1 VLAPPVRHFPNGLL
15 NVLQT
20 FCEQHLLDFYIANNN
35 LEHMKK
41 NLNNQRQNGKTQ
53 RINTIKK
60 GIYVLPSF
68 LTSLSMLAGFYSI
81 VATLNG
87 DFVNAAWAILV
98 SGIFDG
104 LDGRVARITHS
115 TTRFGVEYDSLSD
128 LAAFGIAPGVL
139 MYWWALKPL
148 GRLGWLA
155 GFLYVACGAIRLAR
169 FNVQINTVESK
180 YFQGLPIPAAAGLV
194 ATVIIFLTNFEIE
207 PRSVQIPLLLI
218 SYLLAALMV
227 STVKYNSFKDLQ
239 LARRKPFNALIIV
252 VLLIVFVVS
261 EPRIM
266 LFSLCFAYVL
276 SGPTTLIVHLLRKSK
291 TQEVSGSD
299 ALPSNVETKHV
310 WQKNKH

>member
-1 VLAPPVRHFPNGLL
+1 M
-15 NVLQT
+15 
-20 FCEQHLLDFYIANNN
+20 YIGENHM
-35 LEHMKK
+35 EHMKK
-41 NLNNQRQNGKTQ
+41 NLNNQRQNGKNQ

-60 GIYVLPSF
+60 GIYVLPSL

-128 LAAFGIAPGVL
+128 LLAFGIAPGVL

-155 GFLYVACGAIRLAR
+155 GFLYVAGGAIRLAR

-207 PRSVQIPLLLI
+207 PQLVQIPLLLI
-218 SYLLAALMV
+218 SFLLAALMV

-276 SGPTTLIVHLLRKSK
+276 SGPTTLVVHLLRKSK
-291 TQEVSGSD
+291 TREVSGSD
-299 ALPSNVETKHV
+299 ALPSKVESKHV

>member
-1 VLAPPVRHFPNGLL
+1 
-15 NVLQT
+15 
-20 FCEQHLLDFYIANNN
+20 
-35 LEHMKK
+35 MKT
-41 NLNNQRQNGKTQ
+41 NINNQRQNSKTQ

-87 DFVNAAWAILV
+87 DFVKAAWAILV

-104 LDGRVARITHS
+104 LDGRVARMTHS

-128 LAAFGIAPGVL
+128 LVAFGIAPGVL

-266 LFSLCFAYVL
+266 LFALCFAYVL

-291 TQEVSGSD
+291 IREVSSSD
-299 ALPSNVETKHV
+299 ALPSNVESKHV
-310 WQKNKH
+310 WQKSKH

>member
-1 VLAPPVRHFPNGLL
+1 
-15 NVLQT
+15 
-20 FCEQHLLDFYIANNN
+20 
-35 LEHMKK
+35 MKK
-41 NLNNQRQNGKTQ
+41 NLNNQHQNGKTQ

-98 SGIFDG
+98 AGIFDG

-128 LAAFGIAPGVL
+128 LVSFGIAPGVM

-291 TQEVSGSD
+291 TQEAPGSD
-299 ALPSNVETKHV
+299 ALPSNVEAKHV

>member
-1 VLAPPVRHFPNGLL
+1 
-15 NVLQT
+15 
-20 FCEQHLLDFYIANNN
+20 
-35 LEHMKK
+35 MKT
-41 NLNNQRQNGKTQ
+41 NLNNQRKNGNTQ
-53 RINTIKK
+53 RINTIRK
-60 GIYVLPSF
+60 GIYILPSF

-128 LAAFGIAPGVL
+128 LLAFGVAPGVL

-207 PRSVQIPLLLI
+207 PQLVQIPLLLI
-218 SYLLAALMV
+218 SFLLASLMV

-261 EPRIM
+261 EPHIM

-276 SGPTTLIVHLLRKSK
+276 SGPTTLVVHLLRKSK
-291 TQEVSGSD
+291 IQEVSGSD
-299 ALPSNVETKHV
+299 ALPSNVESKHV

>member
-1 VLAPPVRHFPNGLL
+1 VLAPPLRHFPNGLL

-20 FCEQHLLDFYIANNN
+20 FCEQNLLDFYIANNH

-41 NLNNQRQNGKTQ
+41 NLNNQHQNGKTQ

-98 SGIFDG
+98 AGIFDG

-128 LAAFGIAPGVL
+128 LVSFGIAPGVM

-276 SGPTTLIVHLLRKSK
+276 SGPTTLIVHLLKKSK

>member
-1 VLAPPVRHFPNGLL
+1 
-15 NVLQT
+15 
-20 FCEQHLLDFYIANNN
+20 
-35 LEHMKK
+35 MKK
-41 NLNNQRQNGKTQ
+41 KLNNQHQNGKTQ

-98 SGIFDG
+98 AGIFDG

-128 LAAFGIAPGVL
+128 LVSFGIAPGVM

-276 SGPTTLIVHLLRKSK
+276 SGPTTLVVHLLRKSK
-291 TQEVSGSD
+291 TQEVPGSD
-299 ALPSNVETKHV
+299 ALPSNVESKHV

>member
-1 VLAPPVRHFPNGLL
+1 
-15 NVLQT
+15 
-20 FCEQHLLDFYIANNN
+20 
-35 LEHMKK
+35 MKT

-53 RINTIKK
+53 RINTIRK
-60 GIYVLPSF
+60 GIYILPSF

-128 LAAFGIAPGVL
+128 LLAFGVAPGVL

-148 GRLGWLA
+148 GRLGWLV

-207 PRSVQIPLLLI
+207 PQLVQIPLLLI
-218 SYLLAALMV
+218 SFLLAALMV

-276 SGPTTLIVHLLRKSK
+276 SGPTTLVVHLLRKSK
-291 TQEVSGSD
+291 TREVSGSA
-299 ALPSNVETKHV
+299 ALPSNVESKHV

>member
-1 VLAPPVRHFPNGLL
+1 
-15 NVLQT
+15 
-20 FCEQHLLDFYIANNN
+20 

-207 PRSVQIPLLLI
+207 PQSVQIPLLLI

-276 SGPTTLIVHLLRKSK
+276 SGPTTLVVHLLRKSK
-291 TQEVSGSD
+291 TQEVPGSD
-299 ALPSNVETKHV
+299 ALPSNVESKHV

>member
-1 VLAPPVRHFPNGLL
+1 
-15 NVLQT
+15 
-20 FCEQHLLDFYIANNN
+20 
-35 LEHMKK
+35 MKK
-41 NLNNQRQNGKTQ
+41 NLNNQHQNGKTQ

-98 SGIFDG
+98 AGIFDG

-128 LAAFGIAPGVL
+128 LVSFGIAPGVM

>member
-1 VLAPPVRHFPNGLL
+1 
-15 NVLQT
+15 
-20 FCEQHLLDFYIANNN
+20 
-35 LEHMKK
+35 MKK
-41 NLNNQRQNGKTQ
+41 NLNNQHQNGKTQ

-98 SGIFDG
+98 AGIFDG

-128 LAAFGIAPGVL
+128 LVSFGIAPGVM

-291 TQEVSGSD
+291 TQEAPGSD
-299 ALPSNVETKHV
+299 ALPSNVESKHV

>member
-1 VLAPPVRHFPNGLL
+1 
-15 NVLQT
+15 
-20 FCEQHLLDFYIANNN
+20 
-35 LEHMKK
+35 MKT

-180 YFQGLPIPAAAGLV
+180 NFQGLPIPAAAGLV
-194 ATVIIFLTNFEIE
+194 ATVIIFLSNFAIE
-207 PRSVQIPLLLI
+207 PQSVQIPLLLI

-276 SGPTTLIVHLLRKSK
+276 SGPTTLVVHLLRKSK
-291 TQEVSGSD
+291 TQGVPGSD
-299 ALPSNVETKHV
+299 ALPSNVESKHV

>member
-1 VLAPPVRHFPNGLL
+1 
-15 NVLQT
+15 
-20 FCEQHLLDFYIANNN
+20 
-35 LEHMKK
+35 MKTNFK
-41 NLNNQRQNGKTQ
+41 YQSQNGKTP

-87 DFVNAAWAILV
+87 DFVKAAWAVLV

-104 LDGRVARITHS
+104 LDGRVARLTHS

-128 LAAFGIAPGVL
+128 LVAFGIAPGVL

-194 ATVIIFLTNFEIE
+194 ATVIIFLNNFAIE
-207 PRSVQIPLLLI
+207 PQSVQIPLLLI

-261 EPRIM
+261 EPHIM

-276 SGPTTLIVHLLRKSK
+276 SGPTTHVVHLLRKSK
-291 TQEVSGSD
+291 TQENPGSN
-299 ALPSNVETKHV
+299 ALPSNVENKHV
-310 WQKNKH
+310 WQKSKH

>member
-1 VLAPPVRHFPNGLL
+1 
-15 NVLQT
+15 
-20 FCEQHLLDFYIANNN
+20 
-35 LEHMKK
+35 MKK
-41 NLNNQRQNGKTQ
+41 NLNNQHQNGKTQ

-98 SGIFDG
+98 AGIFDG

-128 LAAFGIAPGVL
+128 LVSFGIAPGVM

-291 TQEVSGSD
+291 TQEVSGSN

>member
-1 VLAPPVRHFPNGLL
+1 
-15 NVLQT
+15 
-20 FCEQHLLDFYIANNN
+20 
-35 LEHMKK
+35 MKT
-41 NLNNQRQNGKTQ
+41 NLNNQRQNGKNQ

-60 GIYVLPSF
+60 GIYILPSL

-87 DFVNAAWAILV
+87 EFVNAAWAILV

-128 LAAFGIAPGVL
+128 LLAFGIAPGVL

-207 PRSVQIPLLLI
+207 PQSVQIPLLLI

-276 SGPTTLIVHLLRKSK
+276 SGPTTLVVHLLRKSK
-291 TQEVSGSD
+291 TREVSGSD
-299 ALPSNVETKHV
+299 ALPTNVESKHV
-310 WQKNKH
+310 WQKSKH

>member
-1 VLAPPVRHFPNGLL
+1 
-15 NVLQT
+15 
-20 FCEQHLLDFYIANNN
+20 
-35 LEHMKK
+35 MKK
-41 NLNNQRQNGKTQ
+41 KLNNQHQNGKTQ

-98 SGIFDG
+98 AGIFDG

-128 LAAFGIAPGVL
+128 LVSFGIAPGVM

-291 TQEVSGSD
+291 TQEAPGSD
-299 ALPSNVETKHV
+299 TLPSNVESKHV

>member
-1 VLAPPVRHFPNGLL
+1 
-15 NVLQT
+15 
-20 FCEQHLLDFYIANNN
+20 
-35 LEHMKK
+35 
-41 NLNNQRQNGKTQ
+41 
-53 RINTIKK
+53 
-60 GIYVLPSF
+60 
-68 LTSLSMLAGFYSI
+68 

-98 SGIFDG
+98 AGIFDG

>member
-1 VLAPPVRHFPNGLL
+1 
-15 NVLQT
+15 
-20 FCEQHLLDFYIANNN
+20 
-35 LEHMKK
+35 
-41 NLNNQRQNGKTQ
+41 
-53 RINTIKK
+53 
-60 GIYVLPSF
+60 
-68 LTSLSMLAGFYSI
+68 MLAGFYSI

-207 PRSVQIPLLLI
+207 PQSVQIPLLLI

-276 SGPTTLIVHLLRKSK
+276 SGPTTLVVHLLRKSK
-291 TQEVSGSD
+291 TQEVPGSD
-299 ALPSNVETKHV
+299 ALPSNVESKHV

>member
-1 VLAPPVRHFPNGLL
+1 
-15 NVLQT
+15 
-20 FCEQHLLDFYIANNN
+20 
-35 LEHMKK
+35 MKT

-276 SGPTTLIVHLLRKSK
+276 SGPTTLVVHLLRKSK
-291 TQEVSGSD
+291 TQEVPGSD
-299 ALPSNVETKHV
+299 ALPSNVESKHV

>member
-1 VLAPPVRHFPNGLL
+1 
-15 NVLQT
+15 
-20 FCEQHLLDFYIANNN
+20 
-35 LEHMKK
+35 MKK
-41 NLNNQRQNGKTQ
+41 KLNNQHQNGKTQ

-98 SGIFDG
+98 AGIFDG

>member
-1 VLAPPVRHFPNGLL
+1 
-15 NVLQT
+15 
-20 FCEQHLLDFYIANNN
+20 
-35 LEHMKK
+35 MKK
-41 NLNNQRQNGKTQ
+41 NLNNQHQNGKTQ

-98 SGIFDG
+98 AGIFDG

-276 SGPTTLIVHLLRKSK
+276 SGPTTLVVHLLRKSK

>member
-1 VLAPPVRHFPNGLL
+1 
-15 NVLQT
+15 
-20 FCEQHLLDFYIANNN
+20 
-35 LEHMKK
+35 MKK
-41 NLNNQRQNGKTQ
+41 NLNNQHQNGKTQ

-98 SGIFDG
+98 AGIFDG

-128 LAAFGIAPGVL
+128 LVSFGIAPGVM

-276 SGPTTLIVHLLRKSK
+276 SGPTTLVVHLLRKSK
-291 TQEVSGSD
+291 TQEVPGSD
-299 ALPSNVETKHV
+299 ALPSNVESKHV

>member
-1 VLAPPVRHFPNGLL
+1 
-15 NVLQT
+15 
-20 FCEQHLLDFYIANNN
+20 
-35 LEHMKK
+35 MKK
-41 NLNNQRQNGKTQ
+41 NLNNQHQNGKTQ

-98 SGIFDG
+98 AGIFDG

>member
-1 VLAPPVRHFPNGLL
+1 
-15 NVLQT
+15 
-20 FCEQHLLDFYIANNN
+20 
-35 LEHMKK
+35 MKK
-41 NLNNQRQNGKTQ
+41 NFNNQHQNGKTQ

-128 LAAFGIAPGVL
+128 LVSFGIAPGVM

-207 PRSVQIPLLLI
+207 PQSVQIPLLLI

-276 SGPTTLIVHLLRKSK
+276 SGPTTLVVHLLRKSK
-291 TQEVSGSD
+291 TQEVPGSD
-299 ALPSNVETKHV
+299 ALPSNVESKHV

>member
-20 FCEQHLLDFYIANNN
+20 FCEQNLLDFYIANNHP
-35 LEHMKK
+35 EHMKK
-41 NLNNQRQNGKTQ
+41 NLNNQHQNGKTQ

-98 SGIFDG
+98 AGIFDG

-128 LAAFGIAPGVL
+128 LVSFGIAPGVM

>member
-1 VLAPPVRHFPNGLL
+1 
-15 NVLQT
+15 
-20 FCEQHLLDFYIANNN
+20 
-35 LEHMKK
+35 MKT
-41 NLNNQRQNGKTQ
+41 NLNNQRQNGKNP

-60 GIYVLPSF
+60 GIYILPSL

-128 LAAFGIAPGVL
+128 LLAFGIAPGVL

-169 FNVQINTVESK
+169 FNVQVNTVESK

-276 SGPTTLIVHLLRKSK
+276 SGPTTLVVHLLRKSK
-291 TQEVSGSD
+291 TREVSGSD
-299 ALPSNVETKHV
+299 ALPSNVESKHV

>member
-1 VLAPPVRHFPNGLL
+1 MDICKN
-15 NVLQT
+15 
-20 FCEQHLLDFYIANNN
+20 Y
-35 LEHMKK
+35 LEHMKTK
-41 NLNNQRQNGKTQ
+41 LTNQRQNGKNQ
-53 RINTIKK
+53 RINTIRK
-60 GIYVLPSF
+60 GIYILPSF

-128 LAAFGIAPGVL
+128 LLAFGVAPGVL

-148 GRLGWLA
+148 GRLGWLV

-207 PRSVQIPLLLI
+207 PQLVQIPLLLI
-218 SYLLAALMV
+218 SFLLAALMV

-276 SGPTTLIVHLLRKSK
+276 SGPTTLVVHLLRKSK
-291 TQEVSGSD
+291 TREVSGS
-299 ALPSNVETKHV
+299 ATLPTNVESKHV

>member
-1 VLAPPVRHFPNGLL
+1 
-15 NVLQT
+15 
-20 FCEQHLLDFYIANNN
+20 
-35 LEHMKK
+35 MKT

-207 PRSVQIPLLLI
+207 PQSVQIPLLLI

-276 SGPTTLIVHLLRKSK
+276 SGPTTLVVHLLRKSK
-291 TQEVSGSD
+291 TQEVPGSD
-299 ALPSNVETKHV
+299 ALPSNVESKHV

>member
-1 VLAPPVRHFPNGLL
+1 
-15 NVLQT
+15 
-20 FCEQHLLDFYIANNN
+20 
-35 LEHMKK
+35 MKK

-207 PRSVQIPLLLI
+207 PQSVQIPLLLI

-276 SGPTTLIVHLLRKSK
+276 SGPTTLVVHLLRKSK
-291 TQEVSGSD
+291 TQEVPGSD
-299 ALPSNVETKHV
+299 ALPSNVESKHV

>member
-1 VLAPPVRHFPNGLL
+1 MDICKN
-15 NVLQT
+15 
-20 FCEQHLLDFYIANNN
+20 YS
-35 LEHMKK
+35 EHMKT

-53 RINTIKK
+53 RINTIRK
-60 GIYVLPSF
+60 GIYILPSF

-128 LAAFGIAPGVL
+128 LLAFGVAPGVL

-148 GRLGWLA
+148 GRLGWLV

-207 PRSVQIPLLLI
+207 PQLVQIPLLLI
-218 SYLLAALMV
+218 SFLLAALMV

-276 SGPTTLIVHLLRKSK
+276 SGPTTLVVHLLRKSK
-291 TQEVSGSD
+291 TREVSGS
-299 ALPSNVETKHV
+299 ATLPTKVESKHV

>member
-1 VLAPPVRHFPNGLL
+1 
-15 NVLQT
+15 
-20 FCEQHLLDFYIANNN
+20 
-35 LEHMKK
+35 MKK
-41 NLNNQRQNGKTQ
+41 KLNNQHQNGKTQ

-98 SGIFDG
+98 AGIFDG

-128 LAAFGIAPGVL
+128 LVSFGIAPGVM

-276 SGPTTLIVHLLRKSK
+276 SGPTTLVVHMLRKSK
-291 TQEVSGSD
+291 TQEVPGSD
-299 ALPSNVETKHV
+299 ALPSNVESKHV

>member
-1 VLAPPVRHFPNGLL
+1 
-15 NVLQT
+15 
-20 FCEQHLLDFYIANNN
+20 
-35 LEHMKK
+35 MKT
-41 NLNNQRQNGKTQ
+41 NLNNQRQNGKNP

-60 GIYVLPSF
+60 GIYILPSL

-128 LAAFGIAPGVL
+128 LLAFGIAPGVL

-169 FNVQINTVESK
+169 FNVQVNTVESK

-276 SGPTTLIVHLLRKSK
+276 SGPTTLVVHLLRKSK
-291 TQEVSGSD
+291 TREVSGSD
-299 ALPSNVETKHV
+299 ALPSNVESKHV
-310 WQKNKH
+310 WQKSKH